1 MAKKFNSSKVQG
13 FRGLCR
19 GILTVFI
26 TLMFAFVPCVFAAG
40 GESFAFLKLGMGTR
54 ATGMGCA
61 FTSIAD
67 DASAPYFNPAGT
79 VNLKGFELM
88 GETYFLSFGR
98 SLNYVATAKP
108 FVIAGTT
115 YAAGFSWINNSSGS
129 DIETRLTNSPEPDA
143 RISDS
148 SHIFL
153 FNVAGKVSDAVSLG
167 GNFRFVFE
175 NLGTF
180 RGTGVGFDLGAMA
193 NITGKLNAGIS
204 ITGISTNI
212 TWNTGTHT
220 ETLPQVVVFGVSNS
234 FERLFGAPG
243 MAILP
248 SVDIVYN
255 TFSGFRARAGA
266 EFSLDNF
273 LFIRAGYNNGF
284 SFGFG
289 IRPRPSQ
296 IFTVKID
303 YALTVDSIVP
313 GALNHRA
320 GATIVYVFPET
331 GVAHKNPPDAG
342 QPNNRAA
349 PEEKGSNKKA
359 VEDYD
364 W

>member
-1 MAKKFNSSKVQG
+1 MMKKIALTGFIVMMAF
-13 FRGLCR
+13 LP
-19 GILTVFI
+19 GIQ
-26 TLMFAFVPCVFAAG
+26 AAG

-108 FVIAGTT
+108 FMLNGNI

-129 DIETRLTNSPEPDA
+129 DIEARLTNSPEPDA

-153 FNVAGKVSDAVSLG
+153 FNVAARMSDMVSIG

-175 NLGTF
+175 NLGTY
-180 RGTGVGFDLGAMA
+180 RGTGVGFDLGAMV
-193 NITGKLNAGIS
+193 NLTDTLNAGLS
-204 ITGISTNI
+204 FTGLSTNV
-212 TWNTGTHT
+212 TWNSSTYT
-220 ETLPQVVVFGVSNS
+220 EEIPQVVVLGVSNR
-234 FERLFGAPG
+234 FGKLFGSPG
-243 MAILP
+243 MEILP
-248 SVDIVYN
+248 SVDFVYN
-255 TFSGFRARAGA
+255 TFSGFKVRGGA

-273 LFIRAGYNNGF
+273 LFIRAGYNNGLT
-284 SFGFG
+284 FGAG

-303 YALTVDSIVP
+303 YAMTIDNIEP
-313 GALNHRA
+313 GAVNHRA

-331 GVAHKNPPDAG
+331 GVAHKNPPAAG
-342 QPNNRAA
+342 QPNSFAA
-349 PEEKGSNKKA
+349 PKEKEKNKKA